1 MFSKTFSKKIGQ
13 VLSKST
19 SKTDVK
25 SNCETLNTA
34 DIEEFIKETLTHY
47 ISDNFPQGVLAVGQ
61 QFAMIQKNKKIL
73 INLTMPF
80 VCQGELDVVAQM
92 LSDSLACT
100 VSIKVELAIKP
111 VRQFSLAND
120 NKAAQAGSGQDSIR
134 QGRVANIIAIASGK
148 GGVGKS
154 TTTVNLAYALMAEG
168 ARVGILDADIYGP
181 SVPSMLGIKD
191 EKPSSSDG
199 KLMTPLYAKGLCA
212 MSIGFLVDEAD
223 ATVWRGPMASS
234 AFNQL
239 LNETDWP
246 ELDYLL
252 IDMPPGTGD
261 IQLTLAQKVPVA
273 AAIIVTTPQ
282 DIALIDAVKGIAMFD
297 KVNVPVLGIVENMSY
312 HLCENCGHQSHIF
325 GEAGGKHM
333 AEDQETLL
341 LGQLPLDIAI
351 RQDADFGESDIIE
364 NSAGE
369 IANHYRKIARNVSA
383 QLFLQCDIA
392 SPLTATVTRK
402 NQKKI

>member
-1 MFSKTFSKKIGQ
+1 MTMFGKIFSKK
-13 VLSKST
+13 T
-19 SKTDVK
+19 PKTDIK
-25 SNCETLNTA
+25 SNGEALNTSE
-34 DIEEFIKETLTHY
+34 IEQFIKDTLSHY
-47 ISDNFPQGVLAVGQ
+47 ISDNFPHGVLAVCQ
-61 QFAMIQKNKKIL
+61 QLSITQKKKITIKL
-73 INLTMPF
+73 LMPF
-80 VCQGELDVVAQM
+80 VCQGELDLLAQT
-92 LSDSLACT
+92 LSENLART
-100 VSIKVELAIKP
+100 VNFEIDLAIKP
-111 VRQFSLAND
+111 VRQFSLGND
-120 NKAAQAGSGQDSIR
+120 KNKAGQEGML
-134 QGRVANIIAIASGK
+134 QGKVANIIAIASGK

-154 TTTVNLAYALMAEG
+154 TTTVNLAYALMCEG

-181 SVPSMLGIKD
+181 SIPSMLGLKN

-199 KLMTPLYAKGLCA
+199 KLMTPVDAKGLSA

-246 ELDYLL
+246 ALDYLL

-273 AAIIVTTPQ
+273 AAVIVTTPQ

-297 KVNVPVLGIVENMSY
+297 KVKVPVLGIVENMSY
-312 HLCENCGHQSHIF
+312 HLCENCGHKSHIF
-325 GEAGGKHM
+325 GEAGGEHM
-333 AEDQETLL
+333 AEDHETKL
-341 LGQLPLDIAI
+341 LGQLPLDITI

-383 QLFLQCDIA
+383 QLFLQCDTA
-392 SPLTATVTRK
+392 SPLTATVAHK
-402 NQKKI
+402 A

>member
-1 MFSKTFSKKIGQ
+1 MFGKLFSKTPSKKADKASIEN
-13 VLSKST
+13 T
-19 SKTDVK
+19 SVQALNDNDVAQ
-25 SNCETLNTA
+25 L
-34 DIEEFIKETLTHY
+34 IKETLTHY
-47 ISDNFPQGVLAVGQ
+47 VSDNFPQGVLSVCQ
-61 QFAMIQKNKKIL
+61 HFEVVEHTDIVIK
-73 INLTMPF
+73 LTMPF
-80 VCQGELDVVAQM
+80 VCQGELDLLAQTISEN
-92 LSDSLACT
+92 LKKK
-100 VSIKVELAIKP
+100 VSVEVLLDIKP
-111 VRQFSLAND
+111 VRQFTLGNEQSITN
-120 NKAAQAGSGQDSIR
+120 QGQ
-134 QGRVANIIAIASGK
+134 VANIIAVASGK

-168 ARVGILDADIYGP
+168 AKVGILDADIYGP
-181 SVPSMLGIKD
+181 SIPAMLGLKN
-191 EKPSSSDG
+191 EKPTSTDG
-199 KLMTPLYAKGLCA
+199 KLMTPLIANGLSA
-212 MSIGFLVDEAD
+212 MSIGFLVDESD

-239 LNETDWP
+239 LNETAWS

-273 AAIIVTTPQ
+273 AAVIVTTPQ

-297 KVNVPVLGIVENMSY
+297 KVKVPVLGIVENMSY

-325 GEAGGKHM
+325 GEAGGEHM
-333 AEDQETLL
+333 AHDHQTKL

-351 RQDADFGESDIIE
+351 RQDADLGESEVFE

-383 QLFLQCDIA
+383 QLFLQCDNA
-392 SPLTATVTRK
+392 SPLTATITTR
-402 NQKKI
+402 I

>member
-1 MFSKTFSKKIGQ
+1 MFSKKFGQ
-13 VLSKST
+13 IFSKST
-19 SKTDVK
+19 PKTDVK
-25 SNCETLNTA
+25 SNGEALNA
-34 DIEEFIKETLTHY
+34 AEIEQFIKDTLSHY
-47 ISDNFPQGVLAVGQ
+47 ISENFPQGVLAVCQ
-61 QFAMIQKNKKIL
+61 QLSITQKKKITISL
-73 INLTMPF
+73 LMPF
-80 VCQGELDVVAQM
+80 VCQGELDLVAQT
-92 LSDSLACT
+92 LSEHLART
-100 VSIKVELAIKP
+100 VKFEIDLAIKP
-111 VRQFSLAND
+111 VRQFSLGND
-120 NKAAQAGSGQDSIR
+120 KNKAAEQTSGQE
-134 QGRVANIIAIASGK
+134 QGKVANIIAIASGK

-154 TTTVNLAYALMAEG
+154 TTTVNLAYALMCEG

-181 SVPSMLGIKD
+181 SIPSMLGLKN

-199 KLMTPLYAKGLCA
+199 KLMTPLDAKGLSA

-246 ELDYLL
+246 KLDYLL

-273 AAIIVTTPQ
+273 AAVIVTTPQ

-297 KVNVPVLGIVENMSY
+297 KVKVPVLGIVENMSY

-325 GEAGGKHM
+325 GEAGGEHM
-333 AEDQETLL
+333 AQDHETKL

-369 IANHYRKIARNVSA
+369 IASHYRKIARNISA
-383 QLFLQCDIA
+383 QLFLQCDTA
-392 SPLTATVTRK
+392 SPLTATITTRA
-402 NQKKI
+402 

>member
-1 MFSKTFSKKIGQ
+1 MAMFGKIFSKK
-13 VLSKST
+13 T
-19 SKTDVK
+19 PKTDVK
-25 SNCETLNTA
+25 SNGEALNA
-34 DIEEFIKETLTHY
+34 SEIEQFIKDTLSHY
-47 ISDNFPQGVLAVGQ
+47 ISDNFPQGVLAVCQ
-61 QFAMIQKNKKIL
+61 QLTITQSNKLNKKITVNL
-73 INLTMPF
+73 IMPF
-80 VCQGELDVVAQM
+80 VCQGELDLVAQT
-92 LSDSLACT
+92 LSENLERPVKIEIA
-100 VSIKVELAIKP
+100 LAIKP
-111 VRQFSLAND
+111 VRQFSLGND
-120 NKAAQAGSGQDSIR
+120 KNKAEQDSI
-134 QGRVANIIAIASGK
+134 QGKVANIIAIASGK

-154 TTTVNLAYALMAEG
+154 TTTVNLAYALMCEG

-181 SVPSMLGIKD
+181 SIPSMLGLKN

-199 KLMTPLYAKGLCA
+199 KLMTPLDAKGLSA

-273 AAIIVTTPQ
+273 AAVIVTTPQ

-297 KVNVPVLGIVENMSY
+297 KVKVPVLGIVENMSY

-325 GEAGGKHM
+325 GEAGGEHM
-333 AEDQETLL
+333 AQDHETKL

-369 IANHYRKIARNVSA
+369 IANHYRKIARNISA
-383 QLFLQCDIA
+383 QLFLQCDTA
-392 SPLTATVTRK
+392 SPLTATVAHK
-402 NQKKI
+402 A

>member
-1 MFSKTFSKKIGQ
+1 MTMFGKIFSKK
-13 VLSKST
+13 T
-19 SKTDVK
+19 PKTDIK
-25 SNCETLNTA
+25 SNGEALNA
-34 DIEEFIKETLTHY
+34 SEIEQFIKDTLSHY
-47 ISDNFPQGVLAVGQ
+47 ISDNFPQGVLAVCQ
-61 QFAMIQKNKKIL
+61 QLSITQKKKITIKL
-73 INLTMPF
+73 LMPF
-80 VCQGELDVVAQM
+80 VCQGELDLLAQT
-92 LSDSLACT
+92 LSENLART
-100 VSIKVELAIKP
+100 VNFEIDLAIKP
-111 VRQFSLAND
+111 VRQFSLGND
-120 NKAAQAGSGQDSIR
+120 KNKAGQEGML
-134 QGRVANIIAIASGK
+134 QGKVANIIAIASGK

-154 TTTVNLAYALMAEG
+154 TTTVNLAYALMCEG

-181 SVPSMLGIKD
+181 SIPSMLGLKN

-199 KLMTPLYAKGLCA
+199 KLMTPVDAKGLSA

-246 ELDYLL
+246 ALDYLL

-273 AAIIVTTPQ
+273 AAVIVTTPQ

-297 KVNVPVLGIVENMSY
+297 KVKVPVLGIVENMSY
-312 HLCENCGHQSHIF
+312 HLCENCGHKSHIF
-325 GEAGGKHM
+325 GEAGGEHM
-333 AEDQETLL
+333 AEDHETKL
-341 LGQLPLDIAI
+341 LGQLPLDITI

-383 QLFLQCDIA
+383 QLFLQCDTA
-392 SPLTATVTRK
+392 SPLTATVAHK
-402 NQKKI
+402 A

>member
-1 MFSKTFSKKIGQ
+1 MFGKLFSKKT
-13 VLSKST
+13 L
-19 SKTDVK
+19 KTGVK
-25 SNCETLNTA
+25 SNDEALNTSE
-34 DIEEFIKETLTHY
+34 IEQLIKESLSYY
-47 ISDNFPQGVLAVGQ
+47 ISDNFPQGVLAVCQ
-61 QFAMIQKNKKIL
+61 QLTITQNKTIT
-73 INLTMPF
+73 INLIMPF
-80 VCQGELDVVAQM
+80 VCQGELDLVAQT
-92 LSDSLACT
+92 LSENLACT
-100 VSIKVELAIKP
+100 VIIQIELAIKP
-111 VRQFSLAND
+111 VRQFSLGSD
-120 NKAAQAGSGQDSIR
+120 KNKAVQDKAGQEGTVQSK
-134 QGRVANIIAIASGK
+134 VANIIAIASGK

-154 TTTVNLAYALMAEG
+154 TTTVNLAYALMSEG

-181 SVPSMLGIKD
+181 SIPSMLGLKN
-191 EKPSSSDG
+191 EKPSSNDG
-199 KLMTPLYAKGLCA
+199 KLMIPLNAKGLSA

-273 AAIIVTTPQ
+273 AAVIVTTPQ

-297 KVNVPVLGIVENMSY
+297 KVKVPVLGIVENMSY
-312 HLCENCGHQSHIF
+312 HLCENCGHQSYIF

-333 AEDQETLL
+333 AQDHETQL

-369 IANHYRKIARNVSA
+369 IANHYRKIARNISA
-383 QLFLQCDIA
+383 QLFLQCDTA
-392 SPLTATVTRK
+392 SPLTATITTRV
-402 NQKKI
+402 

>member
-1 MFSKTFSKKIGQ
+1 MLGKKFGQ
-13 VLSKST
+13 IFSKST

-25 SNCETLNTA
+25 SNDELLNTS
-34 DIEEFIKETLTHY
+34 DIEHLIKDSLTHY
-47 ISDNFPQGVLAVGQ
+47 NSDNFPQGILVVCQ
-61 QFAMIQKNKKIL
+61 QFSMSQKSKKIL

-80 VCQGELDVVAQM
+80 VCQGELDVLAQT
-92 LSDSLACT
+92 LSESLACT
-100 VSIKVELAIKP
+100 VNINVELAIKP
-111 VRQFSLAND
+111 VRQFSLD
-120 NKAAQAGSGQDSIR
+120 KTKEGST
-134 QGRVANIIAIASGK
+134 QGSLPQGKVANIIAIASGK

-154 TTTVNLAYALMAEG
+154 TTTVNLAYALIAEG

-181 SVPSMLGIKD
+181 SIPSMLGIKD
-191 EKPSSSDG
+191 DKPSSSDG
-199 KLMTPLYAKGLCA
+199 KMMTPLYANGVYA
-212 MSIGFLVDEAD
+212 MSIGFLVNEAD

-273 AAIIVTTPQ
+273 AAVIVTTPQ

-297 KVNVPVLGIVENMSY
+297 KVKVPVLGVVENMSY
-312 HLCENCGHQSHIF
+312 HLCENCGHKSHIF
-325 GEAGGKHM
+325 GDEGGKQM
-333 AEDQETLL
+333 AEDQETHL

-383 QLFLQCDIA
+383 QLFLQCDSA
-392 SPLTATVTRK
+392 SPLTAIITTRT
-402 NQKKI
+402 

>member
-1 MFSKTFSKKIGQ
+1 MFGKIFSKK
-13 VLSKST
+13 T
-19 SKTDVK
+19 PKTDVK
-25 SNCETLNTA
+25 SNGEALNA
-34 DIEEFIKETLTHY
+34 SEIEQFIKDTLSHY
-47 ISDNFPQGVLAVGQ
+47 ISDNFPQGVLAVCQ
-61 QFAMIQKNKKIL
+61 QLSITQNKKIIIKL
-73 INLTMPF
+73 LMPF
-80 VCQGELDVVAQM
+80 VCQGELD
-92 LSDSLACT
+92 SLAQTLSENLART
-100 VSIKVELAIKP
+100 VKFEIDLAIKP
-111 VRQFSLAND
+111 VRQFSLDND
-120 NKAAQAGSGQDSIR
+120 KNKAAQNNSGQE
-134 QGRVANIIAIASGK
+134 QGKVANIIAIASGK

-154 TTTVNLAYALMAEG
+154 TTTVNLAYALMCEG

-181 SVPSMLGIKD
+181 SIPSMLGLKN

-199 KLMTPLYAKGLCA
+199 KLMTPLDAKGLSA

-273 AAIIVTTPQ
+273 AAVIVTTPQ

-297 KVNVPVLGIVENMSY
+297 KVKVPVLGIVENMSY
-312 HLCENCGHQSHIF
+312 HLCENCGHQSYIF
-325 GEAGGKHM
+325 GEAGGEHM
-333 AEDQETLL
+333 AQDHETKL

-369 IANHYRKIARNVSA
+369 IANHYRKIARNISA
-383 QLFLQCDIA
+383 QLFLQCDTA
-392 SPLTATVTRK
+392 SPLTATVAHTA
-402 NQKKI
+402 

>member
-1 MFSKTFSKKIGQ
+1 MFGKIFSKK
-13 VLSKST
+13 T
-19 SKTDVK
+19 SKTDAN
-25 SNCETLNTA
+25 SHGETLN
-34 DIEEFIKETLTHY
+34 DGEVEELIKESLTQY
-47 ISDNFPQGVLAVGQ
+47 NSNNFPQGVLAVCQ
-61 QFAMIQKNKKIL
+61 QLVIIQKSKKITIKL
-73 INLTMPF
+73 IMPF
-80 VCQGELDVVAQM
+80 VCQGELDLLAQT
-92 LSDSLACT
+92 LTEHLACT
-100 VSIKVELAIKP
+100 VKIKIELAIKP
-111 VRQFSLAND
+111 VRQFSLG
-120 NKAAQAGSGQDSIR
+120 KAQEISGQGSLP

-154 TTTVNLAYALMAEG
+154 TTTVNLAYALIAEG
-168 ARVGILDADIYGP
+168 ASVGILDADIYGP
-181 SVPSMLGIKD
+181 SIPSMLGLKD
-191 EKPSSSDG
+191 EKPSSTDG
-199 KLMTPLYAKGLCA
+199 KLMTPLYAKTIKGAKGLSA

-223 ATVWRGPMASS
+223 ATVWRGPMAST

-273 AAIIVTTPQ
+273 AAVIVTTPQ

-297 KVNVPVLGIVENMSY
+297 KVKVPVLGIVENMSY

-325 GEAGGKHM
+325 GQEGGKHM
-333 AEDQETLL
+333 AEDQETVL
-341 LGQLPLDIAI
+341 LGQLPLDITI

-383 QLFLQCDIA
+383 QLFLQCDNA
-392 SPLTATVTRK
+392 SPLTATITTRT
-402 NQKKI
+402 

>member
-1 MFSKTFSKKIGQ
+1 MFGKFFSKQPSETN
-13 VLSKST
+13 SKS
-19 SKTDVK
+19 SD
-25 SNCETLNTA
+25 ETLNCN
-34 DIEEFIKETLTHY
+34 DIEQLINDTLSNY
-47 ISDNFPQGVLAVGQ
+47 QSDNFPQGVLVVCQ
-61 QFAMIQKNKKIL
+61 QISIKQAKKII
-73 INLTMPF
+73 INVTMPF
-80 VCQGELDVVAQM
+80 VCQGELDLIAHT
-92 LSDSLACT
+92 LSENLAT
-100 VSIKVELAIKP
+100 EVIFNVQLDIKP
-111 VRQFSLAND
+111 VRQFSLD
-120 NKAAQAGSGQDSIR
+120 KGQKKTE
-134 QGRVANIIAIASGK
+134 QGKVANIIAIASGK

-154 TTTVNLAYALMAEG
+154 TTTVNLAYALIAEG

-181 SVPSMLGIKD
+181 SIPSMLGIKD
-191 EKPSSSDG
+191 DKPSSSDG
-199 KLMTPLYAKGLCA
+199 KMMTPLYAKGVYA
-212 MSIGFLVDEAD
+212 MSIGFLVNEAD

-273 AAIIVTTPQ
+273 AAVIVTTPQ

-297 KVNVPVLGIVENMSY
+297 KVKVPVLGIVENMSY

-325 GEAGGKHM
+325 GDEGGKQM
-333 AEDQETLL
+333 AEDQETHL

-383 QLFLQCDIA
+383 QLFLQCDSA
-392 SPLTATVTRK
+392 SPLTATITTRT
-402 NQKKI
+402 

>member
-1 MFSKTFSKKIGQ
+1 MFGKFFSKQPSETN
-13 VLSKST
+13 SKS
-19 SKTDVK
+19 SD
-25 SNCETLNTA
+25 ETLNCN
-34 DIEEFIKETLTHY
+34 DIEQLINDTLSNY
-47 ISDNFPQGVLAVGQ
+47 QSDNFPQGVLVVCQ
-61 QFAMIQKNKKIL
+61 QISIKQAKKII
-73 INLTMPF
+73 INVTMPF
-80 VCQGELDVVAQM
+80 VCQGELDLIAHT
-92 LSDSLACT
+92 LSENLAT
-100 VSIKVELAIKP
+100 EVIFNVQLDIKP
-111 VRQFSLAND
+111 VRQFSLD
-120 NKAAQAGSGQDSIR
+120 KGQKKTE
-134 QGRVANIIAIASGK
+134 QGKVANIIAIASGK

-154 TTTVNLAYALMAEG
+154 TTTVNLAYALIAEG
-168 ARVGILDADIYGP
+168 GRVGILDADIYGP
-181 SVPSMLGIKD
+181 SIPSMLGIKD
-191 EKPSSSDG
+191 DKPSSSDG
-199 KLMTPLYAKGLCA
+199 KMMTPLYAKGVYA
-212 MSIGFLVDEAD
+212 MSIGFLVNEAD

-273 AAIIVTTPQ
+273 AAVIVTTPQ

-297 KVNVPVLGIVENMSY
+297 KVKVPVLGIVENMSY

-325 GEAGGKHM
+325 GDEGGKQM
-333 AEDQETLL
+333 AEDQETHL

-383 QLFLQCDIA
+383 QLFLQCDSA
-392 SPLTATVTRK
+392 SPLTATITTRT
-402 NQKKI
+402 

>member
-1 MFSKTFSKKIGQ
+1 MFGKIFSKK
-13 VLSKST
+13 T
-19 SKTDVK
+19 SEPIEIS
-25 SNCETLNTA
+25 SNESLNTSE
-34 DIEEFIKETLTHY
+34 IEELIKEALTHY
-47 ISDNFPQGVLAVGQ
+47 ISTNFPQGVLAVCQ
-61 QFAMIQKNKKIL
+61 QFTFTANSAKNKKIVIDL
-73 INLTMPF
+73 VMPF
-80 VCQGELDVVAQM
+80 VCQGELDLLAKT
-92 LSDSLACT
+92 LSDNLAR
-100 VSIKVELAIKP
+100 SIIINIILAIKP
-111 VRQFSLAND
+111 VRQFSLGNHKANSEH
-120 NKAAQAGSGQDSIR
+120 NNQPS
-134 QGRVANIIAIASGK
+134 RVANIIAIASGK

-154 TTTVNLAYALMAEG
+154 TTAVNLAYALMSEG
-168 ARVGILDADIYGP
+168 AKVGILDADIYGP
-181 SVPSMLGIKD
+181 SIPSMLGLKKA
-191 EKPSSSDG
+191 KPSSSDG
-199 KLMTPLYAKGLCA
+199 KLMSPINAKGLSA

-273 AAIIVTTPQ
+273 AAVIVTTPQ

-297 KVNVPVLGIVENMSY
+297 KVKVPVLGVIENMSY

-325 GEAGGKHM
+325 GESGGKEM
-333 AEDQETLL
+333 AEDYETHL

-369 IANHYRKIARNVSA
+369 IANHYRKIARNISA
-383 QLFLQCDIA
+383 QLFLQCDTA
-392 SPLTATVTRK
+392 SPLNATVAI
-402 NQKKI
+402 NA

>member
-1 MFSKTFSKKIGQ
+1 MFGKFFSKESN
-13 VLSKST
+13 
-19 SKTDVK
+19 KTAEKPSVESLNDNDV
-25 SNCETLNTA
+25 TLL
-34 DIEEFIKETLTHY
+34 IKETLSNY
-47 ISDNFPQGVLAVGQ
+47 ISDNFPQGILSVCQNITISEQ
-61 QFAMIQKNKKIL
+61 QEIIVKI
-73 INLTMPF
+73 TMPF
-80 VCQGELDVVAQM
+80 VCQGELDLLAKI
-92 LSDSLACT
+92 LSDSLAK
-100 VSIKVELAIKP
+100 KVTFDIQLDIKP
-111 VRQFSLAND
+111 VRQFSLGNEQPE
-120 NKAAQAGSGQDSIR
+120 NNQGQ
-134 QGRVANIIAIASGK
+134 VANIIAVASGK

-168 ARVGILDADIYGP
+168 AKVGILDADIYGP
-181 SVPSMLGIKD
+181 SIPTMLGLKN
-191 EKPSSSDG
+191 EKPTSIDG
-199 KLMTPLYAKGLCA
+199 KLMTPLNANGLSA
-212 MSIGFLVDEAD
+212 MSIGFLVDESD

-239 LNETDWP
+239 LNETSWP

-273 AAIIVTTPQ
+273 AAVIVTTPQ

-297 KVNVPVLGIVENMSY
+297 KVKVPVLGIIENMSY

-325 GEAGGKHM
+325 GEAGGEHM
-333 AEDQETLL
+333 AQDHETKL

-351 RQDADFGESDIIE
+351 RQDADLGESNVFE

-383 QLFLQCDIA
+383 QLFLQCDNA
-392 SPLTATVTRK
+392 SSLTATITTRT
-402 NQKKI
+402 

>member
-1 MFSKTFSKKIGQ
+1 MFGKFFSKESSKNAEKPSVENTGVEI
-13 VLSKST
+13 KS
-19 SKTDVK
+19 D
-25 SNCETLNTA
+25 ETLDDNDTSQL
-34 DIEEFIKETLTHY
+34 IKETLRHY
-47 ISDNFPQGVLAVGQ
+47 VSDNFPQGVLAVCQ
-61 QFAMIQKNKKIL
+61 Q
-73 INLTMPF
+73 INIAEQQDITIKLTMPF
-80 VCQGELDVVAQM
+80 VCQGELDLLAQT
-92 LSDSLACT
+92 LSDSLAK
-100 VSIKVELAIKP
+100 KVTFEIQLDIKP
-111 VRQFSLAND
+111 VRQFSL
-120 NKAAQAGSGQDSIR
+120 GSQVSDKESSASQGQ
-134 QGRVANIIAIASGK
+134 VANIIAVASGK

-168 ARVGILDADIYGP
+168 AKVGILDADIYGP
-181 SVPSMLGIKD
+181 SIPAMLGLKN
-191 EKPSSSDG
+191 EKPTSMDG
-199 KLMTPLYAKGLCA
+199 KLMTPLNANGLSA

-239 LNETDWP
+239 LNETEWP

-273 AAIIVTTPQ
+273 AAVIVTTPQ

-297 KVNVPVLGIVENMSY
+297 KVKVPVLGIVENMSY

-325 GEAGGKHM
+325 GEAGGEHM
-333 AEDQETLL
+333 AHDHETKL

-351 RQDADFGESDIIE
+351 RQDADLGESGVFE
-364 NSAGE
+364 NSAGD

-383 QLFLQCDIA
+383 QLFLQCDNA
-392 SPLTATVTRK
+392 SPLTATIAIKT
-402 NQKKI
+402 I

>member
-1 MFSKTFSKKIGQ
+1 MLGKKFGQ
-13 VLSKST
+13 IFSKST
-19 SKTDVK
+19 SKKDEK
-25 SNCETLNTA
+25 SKDELLNTSE
-34 DIEEFIKETLTHY
+34 IEHLIRDSLTHY
-47 ISDNFPQGVLAVGQ
+47 NSDNFPQGILSVCQ
-61 QFAMIQKNKKIL
+61 QFEMNQKNKKIT
-73 INLTMPF
+73 IMLTMPF
-80 VCQGELDVVAQM
+80 VCQGELDVLAQT
-92 LSDSLACT
+92 LSDSLAYT
-100 VSIKVELAIKP
+100 VTIKVELAIKP
-111 VRQFSLAND
+111 VRQFSLD
-120 NKAAQAGSGQDSIR
+120 KKQEGTAQGSLPQSK
-134 QGRVANIIAIASGK
+134 VANIIAIASGK

-154 TTTVNLAYALMAEG
+154 TTTVNLAYALIAEG

-181 SVPSMLGIKD
+181 SIPSMLGIKD

-199 KLMTPLYAKGLCA
+199 KMMTPLYAKGVCA
-212 MSIGFLVDEAD
+212 MSIGFLVNEAD

-273 AAIIVTTPQ
+273 AAVIVTTPQ

-297 KVNVPVLGIVENMSY
+297 KVKVPVLGIVENMSY

-325 GEAGGKHM
+325 GDAGGKDM

-341 LGQLPLDIAI
+341 IGQLPLDIAI

-383 QLFLQCDIA
+383 QLFLQCDSA
-392 SPLTATVTRK
+392 SPLTATITTRT
-402 NQKKI
+402 